1 MATTVTFVRHGRT
14 GFNKEHRYQ
23 GWLDLEGCQLLQE
36 GVNQARA
43 LGARWKQYDEKYDV
57 VYSSDLGRALMTAQ
71 LVSEPIGHEHSSI
84 RIETRLRERNFGRLQ
99 GMTGQEIQQTR
110 PNVWT
115 RMKNF
120 DPSWKP
126 EGGESMHD
134 VTERAWDAVLDIV
147 QKNRGRRI
155 LIVSHGGTISMIVR
169 QVLGLPW
176 AGVLNFRI
184 KNTSITTVQFDEDD
198 RPVLECLGDDNHV
211 KMAHKMR

>member
-120 DPSWKP
+120 DPSCAAPVNSTFCPAAELRSKLYAGWP
-126 EGGESMHD
+126 
-134 VTERAWDAVLDIV
+134 
-147 QKNRGRRI
+147 
-155 LIVSHGGTISMIVR
+155 GTGQS
-169 QVLGLPW
+169 
-176 AGVLNFRI
+176 AGW
-184 KNTSITTVQFDEDD
+184 
-198 RPVLECLGDDNHV
+198 P
-211 KMAHKMR
+211 